1 MPCHQYEH
9 FLRKFLQNP
18 SIFNL
23 NLHPEYEEL
32 TQIWGKALDAK
43 ALVFPKITENL
54 FLVRRNME

>member
-1 MPCHQYEH
+1 MTPSIWAFFTQI
-9 FLRKFLQNP
+9 LQNP
-18 SIFNL
+18 NVLNL

-32 TQIWGKALDAK
+32 AQIWGKTLDAK